1 MLFSRCLLWVGLC
14 CSLAACGFQP
24 LYGSKG
30 KNRIVSDFSEVQVA
44 PAKDRIGQLFTNE
57 LRYLLNPLREPAR
70 PKYRLTSEI
79 TESTS
84 SLAVKKTALATRAN
98 LQASVRYSLV
108 RTETGAIVTSG
119 SNRITVSYNIYS
131 AGYSNL
137 AAEKDARSRA
147 VKVLAQDLRLQLAA
161 FFKNN
166 PQAPAQK

>member
-1 MLFSRCLLWVGLC
+1 MLYFRRLLVLGLC
-14 CSLAACGFQP
+14 YSLAACGFQP

-30 KNRIVSDFSEVQVA
+30 ENRIVSDFSEVHVA
-44 PAKDRIGQLFTNE
+44 PAKDRIGQLFTNQ
-57 LRYLLNPLREPAR
+57 LRYLLNPFREPAR
-70 PKYRLTSEI
+70 PRYRLTSEI

-98 LQASVRYSLV
+98 LQAVVHYSLV
-108 RTETGAIVTSG
+108 HTQTGAIVTSG

-147 VKVLAQDLRLQLAA
+147 VKELAQDLRLQLGAY
-161 FFKNN
+161 FKNN